1 MRMDT
6 VSKLIWE
13 VTAANRE
20 SEDLPPTYLFIVFGE
35 KTGSLVSL
43 QRDGLFVFLLH
54 RPMFRTILLSLVVC
68 SAVYGQQDT
77 LSHTLQPAEVVASKR
92 NFQTSFLH
100 AQQLDTGCIAK
111 ITARSLAERL
121 DREAGM
127 FIKSYGSAG
136 IATLSLRGS
145 GAAQSA
151 IVWEGL
157 TLNSPMLG
165 LTDLNLIP
173 AFLTDEIN
181 ITYGGN
187 GPLSGNGAVG
197 GTISMSN
204 PLSTAAG
211 LKIDALAGGG
221 SFGLQREGIGVK
233 WGNGK
238 ITTQTKIY
246 SEQSANDFSYVRPD
260 GSVTHQSHAGTS
272 QLGITQDLRFGKAN
286 RFAEVHGWYLK
297 NKREIP
303 ALMISEYSSQEQEDE
318 NFRAALHLNSLH
330 ARSFIKLHT
339 GFSHEYIYYR
349 DPAVRLD
356 EKSKAITMQSEL
368 EGGLIF
374 GTYWRL
380 IAQAGYQYATAAV
393 ESYSATAS
401 QQQWSLAG
409 NLLFEKENI
418 KAQGAIRQSI
428 FNNDLI
434 PPLPSASISLLL
446 NRYITIRGDA
456 AGVYRLPTLN
466 DRFWQPGGNSDLS
479 PEKGFSSAAGF
490 VVHSKRKKINA
501 EIIGN
506 FFLSRLKDAIVWLP
520 GDDGIY
526 TAGNIQ
532 VLDSKGVEG
541 RAAIDGNFGNW
552 KMAFSGA
559 ATFTNA
565 VISETDAPDAA
576 ASGLQL
582 IYTPRILWKGS
593 LHLGYKKFSIR
604 YDHTYT
610 GHRYVTT
617 DHSHF
622 LIPFDVAQ
630 CTLSWEHNF
639 GEHRLLLTASVK
651 NIYDEHYQ
659 VIAWRAMPGRSF
671 EAGLFYTFGQR

>member
-54 RPMFRTILLSLVVC
+54 RPMFRTILLSLVFC

-92 NFQTSFLH
+92 NFQISFLH

-197 GTISMSN
+197 GTITMSN

-221 SFGLQREGIGVK
+221 SFGLLREGLGVR

-238 ITTQTKIY
+238 IVTQTKIY
-246 SEQSANDFSYVRPD
+246 TERSANDFSYVRPD
-260 GSVTHQSHAGTS
+260 GSVTRQSHAGTS
-272 QLGITQDLRFGKAN
+272 QLGITQDLRIGKAN

-297 NKREIP
+297 NNREIP
-303 ALMISEYSSQEQEDE
+303 PLMIAENSRQEQDDE
-318 NFRAALHLNSLH
+318 TFRAALHLNSLH
-330 ARSFIKLHT
+330 QKSFIKLHA
-339 GFSHEYIYYR
+339 GFSHDYIYYR
-349 DPAVRLD
+349 DPAALLD
-356 EKSKAITMQSEL
+356 EKSRADMLQTEL

-374 GTYWRL
+374 NSALRL
-380 IAQAGYQYATAAV
+380 ISRAGFQYATADV
-393 ESYSATAS
+393 ENYPVSAS
-401 QQQWSLAG
+401 QQQWNLAV
-409 NLLFEKENI
+409 NLIFEKEYI
-418 KAQGAIRQSI
+418 KAQGALRQSI
-428 FNNDLI
+428 FNNELI
-434 PPLPSASISLLL
+434 PLLPSASYSVLL
-446 NRYITIRGDA
+446 NRYITIHGDV

-466 DRFWQPGGNSDLS
+466 DRFWQPGGNRDLS
-479 PEKGFSSAAGF
+479 PEKGYSSAAGISF
-490 VVHSKRKKINA
+490 RSGRKKMTA
-501 EIIGN
+501 EIRGN
-506 FFLSRLKDAIVWLP
+506 FFRSRLKDAIVWLP
-520 GDDGIY
+520 GADGIY
-526 TAGNIQ
+526 TADNIQ
-532 VLDSKGVEG
+532 VLDSKGAEG
-541 RAAIDGNFGNW
+541 QATIDGTFGKW
-552 KMAFSGA
+552 KIKLQGV
-559 ATFTNA
+559 ATYTIA
-565 VISETDAPDAA
+565 VVSETDAANTVTLDQ
-576 ASGLQL
+576 QL
-582 IYTPRILWKGS
+582 IYTPRILWKANLNIRYRAFS
-593 LHLGYKKFSIR
+593 LR
-604 YDHTYT
+604 YDHAYT
-610 GHRYVTT
+610 GYRYVTT

-630 CTLSWEHNF
+630 CTLGWEHSLGKNK
-639 GEHRLLLTASVK
+639 LLMTVSVK
-651 NIYDEHYQ
+651 NIYDENYQ